1 MCSRTLPKRRSQWV
15 ILRGGSAYRRLRVPD
30 LTDRRQIRLLSTDKE
45 RHQYERVSSSM
56 FTHLIPLIE
65 QLTQDEIAAI
75 ETALHRV
82 LAKEETAE
90 DER

>member
-1 MCSRTLPKRRSQWV
+1 
-15 ILRGGSAYRRLRVPD
+15 
-30 LTDRRQIRLLSTDKE
+30 
-45 RHQYERVSSSM
+45 M